1 MIIWLFELKNKNQ
14 NSVSLHYFLLL
25 IISKWEI
32 GKYKFDFFRGY
43 LSAKRASKMLSW
55 DDIFEY
61 YMKRGM
67 IRILERDSRSEEA
80 LY

>member
-1 MIIWLFELKNKNQ
+1 MFWAQEQEPEQCFF
-14 NSVSLHYFLLL
+14 VYFLLL
-25 IISKWEI
+25 MIWKWEI

-43 LSAKRASKMLSW
+43 LSAERSNKRLSW

-67 IRILERDSRSEEA
+67 IKTVERDARSEEA
-80 LY
+80 L